1 MKTTGSMHYS
11 RLAFAMLSVLFAGLM
26 GCASANKDQLYEPL
40 VLVRPGPLGGGDQ
53 LWAVVPLR
61 NESGTSLGDPLR
73 MADQLSAS
81 ITEVTGLRSKPV
93 NSVIDAMRT
102 LDIEVIDNPEQARL
116 LAQALGV
123 DGLILGTITAY
134 DPYDPPTI
142 GISLALFDRTGQ
154 DTTGGPL
161 DPKVLSTQPNA
172 YSYFPRTTRD
182 SVPASSVALHLD
194 GRNHA
199 VLLRMQQFAAGRHD
213 HRGAYGWRRYLA
225 SMDLY
230 ERFAAHVAIGDLL
243 EGERLRLGYAAAEE
257 TEG

>member
-1 MKTTGSMHYS
+1 MLT
-11 RLAFAMLSVLFAGLM
+11 LALWGLM
-26 GCASANKDQLYEPL
+26 GCANANRDRLYQPH
-40 VLVRPGPLGGGDQ
+40 VDVYPAPQGGGDQ

-61 NESGTSLGDPLR
+61 NESGTSLGDTLR
-73 MADQLSAS
+73 LADQLSAS
-81 ITEVTGLRSKPV
+81 ITEVQGLRAVPV
-93 NSVIDAMRT
+93 NRVIDGMRT
-102 LDIEVIDNPEQARL
+102 LEIEVIDDPGQARL
-116 LAQALGV
+116 LAQWLGV

-154 DTTGGPL
+154 DAQGGQL
-161 DPKVLSTQPNA
+161 DPKLLSTQPNP

-182 SVPASSVALHLD
+182 SVPASSIAMHLD

-199 VLLRMQQFAAGRHD
+199 VLQRVRQFAAGRHD
-213 HRGAYGWRRYLA
+213 TRGAYGWRRYLA

-230 ERFAAHVAIGDLL
+230 ERFAAHAAIGELL

-257 TEG
+257 SDG